1 MIFSSTIIAHFLFPF
16 NQRCSIQ
23 LFPPV
28 LPFTQPIR
36 KILSK
41 HGVLSKARQRWWVFM
56 PPVVGGRCVS
66 GSSTKDPTKKL
77 LTRNGKTVLRK
88 EGSGLDVVSSWKYFA
103 VKKDFDYFEII
114 QFTEIPGMRMRERH
128 WLISDCDIWNV
139 EGWHLAKASVKD
151 HSSPCSHD
159 AKAINP

>member
-16 NQRCSIQ
+16 NQRSSIQ

-41 HGVLSKARQRWWVFM
+41 HGLLVKSASAQFLCRRWWW
-56 PPVVGGRCVS
+56 GRCVS

-128 WLISDCDIWNV
+128 WLISDRGIWNV

-151 HSSPCSHD
+151 QSSPCSHD
-159 AKAINP
+159 AKAIDP

>member
-41 HGVLSKARQRWWVFM
+41 HALLVKSASAQFLCRWWW
-56 PPVVGGRCVS
+56 GEGVS
-66 GSSTKDPTKKL
+66 LDLRQKIQQRSFWQGMEKQFWERKDPA
-77 LTRNGKTVLRK
+77 LTWSLVESILP
-88 EGSGLDVVSSWKYFA
+88 L
-103 VKKDFDYFEII
+103 KKDFDYFEII
-114 QFTEIPGMRMRERH
+114 QFTEIRGMRMRERH
-128 WLISDCDIWNV
+128 WLISDRGIWNV

>member
-41 HGVLSKARQRWWVFM
+41 HSVLSKARQLSFYAGGDG
-56 PPVVGGRCVS
+56 GGRCVS
-66 GSSTKDPTKKL
+66 GSSTKDPTKEL

-88 EGSGLDVVSSWKYFA
+88 EGSGLDVVSSWKCFA
-103 VKKDFDYFEII
+103 AKKDFDYFEII

-128 WLISDCDIWNV
+128 GLISDCDIWNV

>member
-16 NQRCSIQ
+16 NQRSSIQ

-41 HGVLSKARQRWWVFM
+41 HGLLVKSASAQFLCRWWWGKVCLWIFDKRSNK
-56 PPVVGGRCVS
+56 GAFD
-66 GSSTKDPTKKL
+66 KEWK
-77 LTRNGKTVLRK
+77 KTVLRK
-88 EGSGLDVVSSWKYFA
+88 EGSGLDVLSSWKYFA

-128 WLISDCDIWNV
+128 WLISDRGIWNV

-151 HSSPCSHD
+151 HSSPCSHN